1 MPPKKVVKYIDLCC
15 GIGGFRV
22 ALQQFETD
30 TKNEYEF
37 QCVFSADIKPDAIKI
52 YNLNFNEAM
61 KRTDIYTVDIS
72 DIPNFDL
79 LCCGFPCQP
88 FSSAGNKKGFNDA
101 RGGMIF
107 KILEICKYHRPATF
121 ILENVSNLLTLEK
134 GRCIEQIHHM
144 FTDIGYK
151 ISYKKLNGLDFGV
164 PQSRER
170 VFITGSLEHEID
182 LSKLDYTQHGTLKDC
197 LDYTAKYTDI
207 DKLFAERLIHL
218 HTHRKICGHKIQ
230 DKRGGDINI
239 HSWDIDYNGEL
250 SQEEKNL
257 MNKIM
262 LERRKKHWATKKNIR
277 WMDGMP
283 LTESEIR
290 TFYDRPNLRTMLDNL
305 VKLGYLKFE
314 KCKDLVDGKRQYKDD
329 SENGYNI
336 CKGKLSFPVS
346 RILDPNG
353 VSPTLTATDCCKLVV
368 IIDDKYIRKL
378 TALELKR
385 LCGYPDEFRTI
396 DGVNVYDLFGNT
408 LMPPIVR
415 QILRLLYV

>member
-1 MPPKKVVKYIDLCC
+1 MPPKMIKYIDLCC
-15 GIGGFRV
+15 GIGGFRIG
-22 ALQQFETD
+22 LQQFQTD
-30 TKNEYEF
+30 MNNKYEF

-52 YNLNFNEAM
+52 YNLNFHEDM
-61 KRTDIYTVDIS
+61 KKTDIYNIDIS
-72 DIPNFDL
+72 KIPDFDL

-88 FSSAGNKKGFNDA
+88 FSAAGNKMGFNDS

-107 KILEICKYHRPATF
+107 KILEICKHHRPNTL

-134 GRCIEQIHHM
+134 GQCIQQINKI

-151 ISYKKLNGLDFGV
+151 ISYRKLNGLDFGV

-170 VFITGSLEHEID
+170 VFIIGSLEHKVD
-182 LSKLDYTQHGTLKDC
+182 LSKLKHTQQPTLKNSIE
-197 LDYTAKYTDI
+197 YTAKYTDI
-207 DKLFAERLIHL
+207 DKLFAERLLKL
-218 HTHRKICGHKIQ
+218 HKQRNIFGHKVQ

-250 SQEEKNL
+250 SQEEKDL

-262 LERRKKHWATKKNIR
+262 LERRKKHWATKKNIT

-283 LTESEIR
+283 LTEPDIK
-290 TFYDRPNLRTMLDNL
+290 TFYDKPNLRTMLVKL
-305 VKLGYLKFE
+305 VKLGYLKLE
-314 KCKDLVDGKRQYKDD
+314 KCKDLVDGKRVYKDD
-329 SENGYNI
+329 SDSGYNI

-346 RILDPNG
+346 RILDPEG

-385 LCGYPDEFRTI
+385 LCGYPDEFKII
-396 DGVNVYDLFGNT
+396 DSVNVYDLFGNT

-415 QILRLLYV
+415 QILRLIYR